1 MKATKKQM
9 TDFEVNKSVKYKRE
23 LLIDYKPAGLFRGQ
37 HNRKNY
43 EN

>member
-23 LLIDYKPAGLFRGQ
+23 LLIDYKPAASKEASI
-37 HNRKNY
+37 NRKNY